1 MRRYRSKAEWQVILE
16 EYAASGKSLEAFCR
30 ERDVS
35 ESSIY
40 RRLRKRSEQKGEFVE
55 LPGVRSSRALSL
67 VQYEVSVNGVTI
79 RIPGNERV
87 ARIAELVRALGC

>member
-1 MRRYRSKAEWQVILE
+1 MRRYRSKAEWQVILD
-16 EYAASGKSLEAFCR
+16 EYATSGKSLEAFCQ

-40 RRLRKRSEQKGEFVE
+40 RRLKRRSEQAGEFVE
-55 LPGVRSSRALSL
+55 LSRVRPL

>member
-1 MRRYRSKAEWQVILE
+1 MRRYRSTAEWQVILE
-16 EYAASGKSLEAFCR
+16 EYAASGKSLEAFCL

-35 ESSIY
+35 KSSLY
-40 RRLRKRSEQKGEFVE
+40 RRLRKRNEQAGEFVE
-55 LPGVRSSRALSL
+55 LPGVGSSRAMSL
-67 VQYEVSVNGVTI
+67 VQYEVGFNGVTI

>member
-1 MRRYRSKAEWQVILE
+1 MRRYRSRAEWQVILE
-16 EYAASGKSLEAFCR
+16 EYAASGKSLEAFCQ

-35 ESSIY
+35 ESSLY
-40 RRLRKRSEQKGEFVE
+40 RRLRKRGEQAGEFVE
-55 LPGVRSSRALSL
+55 LPRVRSG

>member
-1 MRRYRSKAEWQVILE
+1 MRRYRSRAEWQVILE
-16 EYAASGKSLEAFCR
+16 EYAASGKSLEAFCQ

-40 RRLRKRSEQKGEFVE
+40 RRLKKRSEEAGEFVE
-55 LPGVRSSRALSL
+55 LSRVRSL

>member
-1 MRRYRSKAEWQVILE
+1 MRRYRSRAEWQVILE
-16 EYAASGKSLEAFCR
+16 EYATSGKSLEAFCQ

-40 RRLRKRSEQKGEFVE
+40 RRLRKRSEQRGEFVE
-55 LPGVRSSRALSL
+55 LAGVGSPRALSL

-79 RIPGNERV
+79 RIPSNERV

>member
-1 MRRYRSKAEWQVILE
+1 MRRYRSKAEWAAILE
-16 EYAASGKSLEAFCR
+16 EYATSGKSLEAFCQ

-40 RRLRKRSEQKGEFVE
+40 RRLRKRNEAEVEFVE
-55 LPGVRSSRALSL
+55 LPQARSLT
-67 VQYEVSVNGVTI
+67 QYEVCVKGVTVK
-79 RIPGNERV
+79 IPGSERV

>member
-1 MRRYRSKAEWQVILE
+1 MRRYRSRAEWQVILE
-16 EYAASGKSLEAFCR
+16 EYVTSGKSLEAFCQ
-30 ERDVS
+30 ERGVS

-40 RRLRKRSEQKGEFVE
+40 RRLKKRSEQLGEFVE
-55 LPGVRSSRALSL
+55 LSRVRSL

-87 ARIAELVRALGC
+87 A